1 MDSLSLL
8 QRIFLTQKL
17 NWDPL
22 HYGQILY
29 QLSYQGSP
37 MQTPERKDVSTGLV
51 NILKGVFRV
60 LVEKVCKNA
69 GLFSK
74 LIIVE
79 AHTLN
84 K

>member
-1 MDSLSLL
+1 
-8 QRIFLTQKL
+8 
-17 NWDPL
+17 
-22 HYGQILY
+22 
-29 QLSYQGSP
+29 